1 MDWGV
6 IQRDAKYTEAIVA
19 EQQLI
24 SFQSN
29 IAQVNDLVNAY
40 GDKLLWHMD
49 TNTYLHVQVM
59 EAESD
64 VYECESVQNFYES
77 ASKII
82 KGF

>member
-1 MDWGV
+1 M
-6 IQRDAKYTEAIVA
+6 
-19 EQQLI
+19 
-24 SFQSN
+24 
-29 IAQVNDLVNAY
+29 NDLVNAY

-49 TNTYLHVQVM
+49 TNSYLHVQVM

-82 KGF
+82 KGFQWQFEDPHKYLKHEHQPIVMN